1 MANFKYPLDLDGNTE
16 EYKHYIRFK
25 TLRERLTSNVPSFG
39 DSCSLYIPPDA
50 LKTAYSQA
58 YADADLGQAGNMV
71 RNVTNV
77 EKLAMAVQ
85 SPSADTVFN
94 VLKQV
99 GGSDPNNILTSIAGG
114 LAKEAQGVVS
124 AGATAAVTDRIGA
137 VINNHKAV
145 IYQGPGG
152 FRVFNYN
159 FSMIPESEN
168 EAKEIKNIVRFF
180 KEAMHPEVGQFGYTA
195 GSRPDGSDRTFGF
208 ISGQTNSSLLFAYP
222 DEFSIEIIPN
232 STRGGRTNEK
242 LFKIDKCFLENIS
255 VDYTT
260 QGATTFFDTGDP
272 VTTTISLQFKE
283 TTVMTR
289 NKIREGY

>member
-1 MANFKYPLDLDGNTE
+1 MANFKYPLDLDGNTR

-25 TLRERLTSNVPSFG
+25 TLRERLTSNVPRFG

-50 LKTAYSQA
+50 LKTTYSQA
-58 YADADLGQAGNMV
+58 YADADLGQAGGML
-71 RNVTNV
+71 RKAANV
-77 EKLAMAVQ
+77 EKIAMAAQ
-85 SPSADTVFN
+85 SPSADTIFN

-180 KEAMHPEVGQFGYTA
+180 KEAMHPEVGQFGYTE
-195 GSRPDGSDRTFGF
+195 GSRSDGSDRTFGF

-272 VTTTISLQFKE
+272 VTTTISLQF
-283 TTVMTR
+283 
-289 NKIREGY
+289 